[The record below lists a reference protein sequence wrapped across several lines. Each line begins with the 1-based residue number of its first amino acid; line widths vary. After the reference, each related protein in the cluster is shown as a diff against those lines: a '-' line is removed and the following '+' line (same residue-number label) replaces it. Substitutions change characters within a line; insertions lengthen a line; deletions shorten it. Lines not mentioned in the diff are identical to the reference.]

1 MVHEGK
7 AWYKNMYIHTRS
19 LILTYADHLT
29 VQIVHYNDGIMD
41 TMASQITSLTIVC
54 STAYS
59 DADQRKHKSS
69 APLAFVRRIHR
80 CGEFTETGEFPA
92 QMASNAE
99 NVSIWWR
106 HHEWQTHR
114 QLYRM
119 TVNLFGEKY
128 CIWIQQSYVSSE
140 EDHIGSTCILFIENI
155 NVHDYFTRQQ
165 EKFHV
170 PNTKR
175 NYMQRT
181 ISYRGIIVWNHIT
194 KHITYYR
201 SLLSFKFALWKY
213 VIDGDILLDSV

>member
-1 MVHEGK
+1 MIQKYVHP
-7 AWYKNMYIHTRS
+7 YQVLNTYICRPLDCTNSS
-19 LILTYADHLT
+19 LQWRHNG
-29 VQIVHYNDGIMD
+29 HDGV
-41 TMASQITSLTIVC
+41 SNHQPYHC
-54 STAYS
+54 STVYS

-69 APLAFVRRIHR
+69 APLAFVRGIHR

-194 KHITYYR
+194 KHIAYYR